1 MHTRSALQTPLLFST
16 HQRSRHCIALY
27 SLRVCGEERGA
38 PGKADRAALLSR
50 LLDLPRLL
58 DVCALYGAAAAAEA
72 SSSSDGSS
80 SGGGSGGGLI
90 ARQLQQL
97 VAGALQLL
105 PRLSTALVAAGPLVA
120 QNLGQVAEACL
131 SAAGKAARDTAM
143 AQSVQGAWCCA
154 VLCCACLGDPSAA
167 LQPRCHLL
175 WPA

>member
-1 MHTRSALQTPLLFST
+1 M
-16 HQRSRHCIALY
+16 
-27 SLRVCGEERGA
+27 CGEERGA